1 MALAAAHPIDI
12 EIEMGNGVRA
22 RRGERKRGVVTVT
35 QICGVRKSA
44 NAAWTCLV
52 VAEHVFGSVLV
63 VFNIFTAGCRA
74 AAWKNAFFSHLVRNV
89 RVSNVSTI
97 SLSLCLRLH
106 DMTIGKL
113 DQFRFCGQSVR
124 WEWNRVEGSE

>member
-1 MALAAAHPIDI
+1 M
-12 EIEMGNGVRA
+12 
-22 RRGERKRGVVTVT
+22 VTVT
-35 QICGVRKSA
+35 QIRGVRKSA
-44 NAAWTCLV
+44 NAAARTCLV

-63 VFNIFTAGCRA
+63 VFNLLTTGCRA
-74 AAWKNAFFSHLVRNV
+74 AAAWKESCFFFASCTKCMCRL
-89 RVSNVSTI
+89 SI

-124 WEWNRVEGSE
+124 WEWNRVEGRE